1 MPPLDPKLRSTLEK
15 RIVEARDASEAA
27 ARTALEALA
36 VHEAKPYPSL
46 SEEDRR
52 LRKLLRAKARVLGT
66 NAERDLSPLVDEL
79 AYVRWHRFLFARFL
93 AENDLL
99 MHPDYEGVSV
109 SMADCAELA
118 PEEGDADGWMTASRY
133 AQRMLP
139 GVFPPDDPLL
149 SVRFFSE
156 GRRAMISAMEGI
168 PKPAF
173 SSDDGLRWTYQ
184 FWQTKAKKEVNASG
198 RKIGGRDLPAVTQL
212 FTEDY
217 MVEFLLHNSL
227 GAWYAARHPES
238 PLVETFSYLRRH
250 GDFDPD
256 SGGGPEG
263 EIRGEAERELDGG
276 AGMEG
281 GERGVPVAGLPV
293 AGAFGGWPDAAAEV
307 TVLDPCCGSGHFLV
321 AAAGML
327 AAMREE
333 EERLS
338 PAEAADAPRQR
349 LRPRTR
355 REVRANRRFLPRV
368 VGVEARRIPAH
379 PRPARRV
386 ERDARRGN
394 RRRVGRPRPR
404 RPRTRKHSSRTPQT
418 LPKRP
423 RPWEPHRPGPRRRGE
438 GLRRTGN
445 HDARGRVR
453 RGCRGASRPRPRKRR
468 RWT

>member
-1 MPPLDPKLRSTLEK
+1 MTPLDPKLRSILEK
-15 RIVEARDASEAA
+15 RISEARDASEAA

-36 VHEAKPYPSL
+36 VHEAKSYPSL

-66 NAERDLSPLVDEL
+66 NPEARNGLDPLVDEL

-139 GVFPPDDPLL
+139 GVFSTDDPLL
-149 SVRFFSE
+149 SVRFFPE

-173 SSDDGLRWTYQ
+173 SSDDGLGWTYQ

-238 PLVETFSYLRRH
+238 HLVETFSYLRRH
-250 GDFDPD
+250 GD
-256 SGGGPEG
+256 SATVVGGEPEG

-281 GERGVPVAGLPV
+281 GERGSPV
-293 AGAFGGWPDAAAEV
+293 AGAFDGWPDAAAEV

-333 EERLS
+333 EEKLS
-338 PAEAADAPRQR
+338 PAEAADAT
-349 LRPRTR
+349 LRDNVFGLELDGRCAQIAAFSLALWAWR
-355 REVRANRRFLPRV
+355 RGGYRP
-368 VGVEARRIPAH
+368 IPA
-379 PRPARRV
+379 
-386 ERDARRGN
+386 
-394 RRRVGRPRPR
+394 
-404 RPRTRKHSSRTPQT
+404 
-418 LPKRP
+418 
-423 RPWEPHRPGPRRRGE
+423 PHV
-438 GLRRTGN
+438 
-445 HDARGRVR
+445 A
-453 RGCRGASRPRPRKRR
+453 
-468 RWT
+468 